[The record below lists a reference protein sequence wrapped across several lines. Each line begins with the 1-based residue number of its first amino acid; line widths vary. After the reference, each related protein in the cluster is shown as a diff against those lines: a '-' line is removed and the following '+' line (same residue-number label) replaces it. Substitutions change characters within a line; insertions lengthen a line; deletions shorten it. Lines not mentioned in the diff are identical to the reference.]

1 MDLEGK
7 VALVTGASRGVGA
20 AAAVALAEAG
30 CDVACAARSTQGA
43 PQRTP
48 GTLEETAARVGKTGR
63 RALIVPTNLADEEE
77 VVAMVRA
84 TEDAFGRVDVLVNNA
99 AITFIGDLDIPMKRH
114 DLVMEVN
121 LRAPLIACRAAVP
134 GMQERGEGAILNV
147 SSNAALYP
155 HPGVMSYGISK
166 IGLERLTVDLAR
178 QLQRWSIA
186 VNCFR
191 IDLAVASEGFIAN
204 TPGVDRSTWE
214 PPEVA
219 AEGIVWMLR
228 QPPSYSGRREGMYA
242 LRHREGIM
250 ASRAEVPSGN
260 APPVMELYDGLAP
273 DTETTFREPYPRE
286 GADVTLGLG
295 DDRELG

>member
-20 AAAVALAEAG
+20 ATAVALAEAG
-30 CDVACAARSTQGA
+30 CDVACAARSTRDA

-48 GTLEETAARVGKTGR
+48 GTLEETGARVEAAGR
-63 RALIVPTNLADEEE
+63 RAVLVPTNLADEAE

-84 TEDAFGRVDVLVNNA
+84 TEAALGRVDILVNNA
-99 AITFIGDLDIPMKRH
+99 AITFVGDLDIPLKRH

-134 GMQERGEGAILNV
+134 GMQARGEGAILNV

-191 IDLAVASEGFIAN
+191 IDIAVASEGFIAN
-204 TPGVDRSTWE
+204 TPGMDRSTWE

-250 ASRAEVPSGN
+250 ASRATAPSAN
-260 APPVMELYDGLAP
+260 PPPVMELFDGLAP
-273 DTETTFREPYPRE
+273 DTETTFREPYPDQE
-286 GADVTLGLG
+286 PV
-295 DDRELG
+295 